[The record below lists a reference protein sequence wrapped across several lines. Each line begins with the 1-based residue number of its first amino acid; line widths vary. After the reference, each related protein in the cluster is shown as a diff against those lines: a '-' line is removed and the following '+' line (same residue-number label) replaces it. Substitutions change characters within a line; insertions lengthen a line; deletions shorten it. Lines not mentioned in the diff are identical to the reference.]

1 MIMCCEINMERIMI
15 ILKVCWNLIWGGGG
29 GGVEN
34 GYFGSFGF
42 FFLWWK
48 ILKVI
53 F

>member
-15 ILKVCWNLIWGGGG
+15 ILKVCLNLIWGVCVCWG

-42 FFLWWK
+42 FFL
-48 ILKVI
+48 
-53 F
+53 